1 MIASDLGQ
9 FRDSLLYI
17 KDPFDGP
24 SVTFIWYYIFHT
36 QTRSQVFISLIVSDP
51 YQIDRAPE

>member
-9 FRDSLLYI
+9 YPDSLLYV
-17 KDPFDGP
+17 KDPFNGC

-36 QTRSQVFISLIVSDP
+36 QTRSQVFISVIVSDH
-51 YQIDRAPE
+51 YQTDRAPV

>member
-9 FRDSLLYI
+9 YPDSLLYV
-17 KDPFDGP
+17 KDPFYDP

-36 QTRSQVFISLIVSDP
+36 QTRSQMFISFIV
-51 YQIDRAPE
+51 